1 MTETNDIVIRDLA
14 KRFQDK
20 IVLADFNAVF
30 AHQAVSCVM
39 GPSGCGKTTLLNLIM
54 GFEKPDQ
61 GTITGVPVRI
71 SAVFQEDRL
80 LEGFSA
86 VRNVAFAAPRM
97 PRERIVEILSALGLG
112 QDLNKPVREYS
123 GGMKRRVA
131 IARAV
136 AAEGGLV
143 LLDEPFKGLDE
154 TTRAQVAA
162 YLRAQLA
169 GRTVILVTHEE
180 EEVRLMG
187 GTLLKMKP
195 GGNDHED

>member
-1 MTETNDIVIRDLA
+1 MKTE
-14 KRFQDK
+14 Q
-20 IVLADFNAVF
+20 
-30 AHQAVSCVM
+30 H
-39 GPSGCGKTTLLNLIM
+39 
-54 GFEKPDQ
+54 
-61 GTITGVPVRI
+61 
-71 SAVFQEDRL
+71 
-80 LEGFSA
+80 
-86 VRNVAFAAPRM
+86 
-97 PRERIVEILSALGLG
+97 
-112 QDLNKPVREYS
+112 
-123 GGMKRRVA
+123 MKRRVA